1 MATTAMYSTSRCKFV
16 SSHSNDGKTKFC
28 FSSNASELFGKRI
41 GLDAKRSP
49 KKSNGRRVG
58 LNPLVVSAVSD
69 SSSSQTWGGAGTRL
83 YPLTKKRAKP
93 AVPLGANYRL
103 IDIPVSNCLNSNVSK
118 IYVLTQFNSA
128 SLNRHLS
135 RAYASNMGG
144 YNNEG
149 FVEVLAAQQSPE
161 NPNWFQVAFD
171 AYLPDFLA
179 SHQAMA
185 LPLMPLILVNL
196 TVSLGN
202 EGTLILSLPKYRGT
216 ADAVRQYL
224 WLLEEHNVLEFLILA
239 GDHLYRMDY
248 EKFILAHRE
257 SDADITV
264 AALPMDEKR
273 ATAFGLMKIDDEG
286 RIVEFAE
293 KPQGQQLK
301 AMKVDTTILGL
312 DEKRAK
318 EMPYIASMGI
328 YVFSKHV
335 MLDLLRE
342 KFPGANDFGSE
353 VIPGATS
360 LGLRVQAYLYDGYW
374 EDIGTIEA
382 FYHANLGIT
391 KKPVPDFSFYDRS
404 SPIYTQPR
412 YLPPSKM
419 LDADVTDSVIG
430 EGCVIKNCKIHH
442 SVVGLRS
449 CISEGAIIEDTLL
462 MGADYYETD
471 ADKILLLAKG
481 SLPIGIGKNVHIK
494 KAIIDKNARI
504 GDNVKII
511 NSDNVQEAARET
523 DGYFIKSGIVTVIK
537 DALIPSGTII

>member
-1 MATTAMYSTSRCKFV
+1 MASSMAAVGVLRLPTS
-16 SSHSNDGKTKFC
+16 SSSSSS
-28 FSSNASELFGKRI
+28 SSNGGSNRARRTSLRSLSFGASQISGDKIDFRGFGLGSRRVSGGRVAPSI
-41 GLDAKRSP
+41 VSP
-49 KKSNGRRVG
+49 K
-58 LNPLVVSAVSD
+58 AVSD
-69 SSSSQTWGGAGTRL
+69 SKNSQTCLDPDASRSVLGIILGGGAGTRL

-103 IDIPVSNCLNSNVSK
+103 IDIPVSNCLNSNISK

-144 YNNEG
+144 YKNEG

-161 NPNWFQVAFD
+161 NPNWFQ
-171 AYLPDFLA
+171 
-179 SHQAMA
+179 
-185 LPLMPLILVNL
+185 
-196 TVSLGN
+196 
-202 EGTLILSLPKYRGT
+202 GT

-224 WLLEEHNVLEFLILA
+224 WLFEEQNVLEYLVLA

-248 EKFILAHRE
+248 ERFIQAHRE
-257 SDADITV
+257 TDADITV

-273 ATAFGLMKIDDEG
+273 ATAFGLMKIDEEG
-286 RIVEFAE
+286 RIIEFAE
-293 KPQGQQLK
+293 KPKGEQLK

-312 DEKRAK
+312 DDERAK

-328 YVFSKHV
+328 YVISKDV
-335 MLDLLRE
+335 MLNLLRD

-360 LGLRVQAYLYDGYW
+360 IGMRVQAYLYDGYW

-382 FYHANLGIT
+382 FYNANLGIT

-419 LDADVTDSVIG
+419 LDADITDSVIG

-442 SVVGLRS
+442 SVVGIRT

-471 ADKILLLAKG
+471 ADRRLLAAKG
-481 SLPIGIGKNVHIK
+481 SVPIGIGRNSHIK
-494 KAIIDKNARI
+494 RAIIDKNARI
-504 GDNVKII
+504 VNG
-511 NSDNVQEAARET
+511 DNVQEAARET

>member
-1 MATTAMYSTSRCKFV
+1 MMMIQSGVGGGVMSNNAATTRLASFSASQIFGSCHERDVLLK
-16 SSHSNDGKTKFC
+16 KT
-28 FSSNASELFGKRI
+28 NASAAFAHRKISQANITDG
-41 GLDAKRSP
+41 
-49 KKSNGRRVG
+49 GRRSST
-58 LNPLVVSAVSD
+58 PHVVCPKAVSD
-69 SSSSQTWGGAGTRL
+69 SSYSQTCLDPDASNSVLGIILGGGAGTRL

-103 IDIPVSNCLNSNVSK
+103 IDIPVSNCLNSNISK

-135 RAYASNMGG
+135 RSYATNMGG
-144 YNNEG
+144 YKNEG

-161 NPNWFQVAFD
+161 NPDWFQ
-171 AYLPDFLA
+171 
-179 SHQAMA
+179 
-185 LPLMPLILVNL
+185 
-196 TVSLGN
+196 
-202 EGTLILSLPKYRGT
+202 GT

-224 WLLEEHNVLEFLILA
+224 WLLEEQNVLEFLVLA

-248 EKFILAHRE
+248 EKFIQAHRE
-257 SDADITV
+257 TDADITV

-273 ATAFGLMKIDDEG
+273 ATAFGLMKIDEEG
-286 RIVEFAE
+286 RIIEFSE
-293 KPQGQQLK
+293 KPKGEKLQ

-312 DEKRAK
+312 DDKRAK
-318 EMPYIASMGI
+318 EMPFIASMGI
-328 YVFSKHV
+328 YVFSKNV

-360 LGLRVQAYLYDGYW
+360 IGLRVQAYLYDGYW

-404 SPIYTQPR
+404 APIYTQPR

-419 LDADVTDSVIG
+419 LDADVTNSVIG
-430 EGCVIKNCKIHH
+430 EGCVIKKCKIHH

-471 ADKILLLAKG
+471 ADRRLLAAKG
-481 SLPIGIGKNVHIK
+481 GVAIGIGKNTHIK
-494 KAIIDKNARI
+494 RAIIDKNARI
-504 GDNVKII
+504 GDDVKII
-511 NSDNVQEAARET
+511 NNDNVEEAARET
-523 DGYFIKSGIVTVIK
+523 DGYFIKSGIVTVMK
-537 DALIPSGTII
+537 DAVVPSGRII

>member
-1 MATTAMYSTSRCKFV
+1 MMIQSGIGGGGVTSNKTAATRLASFSASQIFGGCHERDILIKKTNSSVPFAHRKM
-16 SSHSNDGKTKFC
+16 SHSNITDG
-28 FSSNASELFGKRI
+28 
-41 GLDAKRSP
+41 
-49 KKSNGRRVG
+49 GRRRSSSSSSPHVFC
-58 LNPLVVSAVSD
+58 PKAVSD
-69 SSSSQTWGGAGTRL
+69 SSYSQTCLDPDASNSVLGIILGGGAGTRL

-103 IDIPVSNCLNSNVSK
+103 IDIPVSNCLNSNISK

-135 RAYASNMGG
+135 RAYATNMGG
-144 YNNEG
+144 YKNEG

-161 NPNWFQVAFD
+161 NPDWFQ
-171 AYLPDFLA
+171 
-179 SHQAMA
+179 
-185 LPLMPLILVNL
+185 
-196 TVSLGN
+196 
-202 EGTLILSLPKYRGT
+202 GT

-224 WLLEEHNVLEFLILA
+224 WLLEEQNVLEYLVLA

-248 EKFILAHRE
+248 EKFIQAHRE
-257 SDADITV
+257 TDADITV

-273 ATAFGLMKIDDEG
+273 ATAFGLMKIDEEG
-286 RIVEFAE
+286 RIIEFSE
-293 KPQGQQLK
+293 KPKGDKLQ

-312 DEKRAK
+312 DDKRAK
-318 EMPYIASMGI
+318 EMPFIA
-328 YVFSKHV
+328 
-335 MLDLLRE
+335 R
-342 KFPGANDFGSE
+342 ANDFGSE

-360 LGLRVQAYLYDGYW
+360 IGLRVQAYLYDGYW

-391 KKPVPDFSFYDRS
+391 KKPVPDFSFYDRTA
-404 SPIYTQPR
+404 PIYTQPR

-419 LDADVTDSVIG
+419 LDADVTNSVIG
-430 EGCVIKNCKIHH
+430 EGCVIKKCKIHH

-449 CISEGAIIEDTLL
+449 CISEGVIIEDTLL

-471 ADKILLLAKG
+471 ADKRVLEAKG
-481 SLPIGIGKNVHIK
+481 GVPIGIGKNTHIK

-511 NSDNVQEAARET
+511 NKNNVEEAARET
-523 DGYFIKSGIVTVIK
+523 NGYFIKSGIVTVMK
-537 DALIPSGTII
+537 DAVIPSGTVEFPI

>member
-1 MATTAMYSTSRCKFV
+1 MASMAAMRV
-16 SSHSNDGKTKFC
+16 MRVP
-28 FSSNASELFGKRI
+28 SSNGSSSNERRRSKHAVTATLSFSASQLCTGHQRIAAFGLVRRRNRNS
-41 GLDAKRSP
+41 APAVVSP
-49 KKSNGRRVG
+49 K
-58 LNPLVVSAVSD
+58 AVSD
-69 SSSSQTWGGAGTRL
+69 SKNSQTCLDPDASRSVLGVILGGGAGTRL

-103 IDIPVSNCLNSNVSK
+103 IDIPVSNCLNSNISK

-144 YNNEG
+144 YKNEG

-161 NPNWFQVAFD
+161 NPNWFQ
-171 AYLPDFLA
+171 
-179 SHQAMA
+179 
-185 LPLMPLILVNL
+185 
-196 TVSLGN
+196 
-202 EGTLILSLPKYRGT
+202 GT

-224 WLLEEHNVLEFLILA
+224 WLFEEHNVLEYLVLA

-248 EKFILAHRE
+248 ERFIQAHRE
-257 SDADITV
+257 TDADITV

-273 ATAFGLMKIDDEG
+273 ATAFGLMKIDEEG

-293 KPQGQQLK
+293 KPKGDQLK
-301 AMKVDTTILGL
+301 AMRVDTTILGL
-312 DEKRAK
+312 DDERAK

-328 YVFSKHV
+328 YVVSKHV
-335 MLDLLRE
+335 MLDLLRR

-353 VIPGATS
+353 VIPGATAI
-360 LGLRVQAYLYDGYW
+360 GMRVQAYLYDGYW
-374 EDIGTIEA
+374 EDICTIEA
-382 FYHANLGIT
+382 FYNANLGIT

-471 ADKILLLAKG
+471 ADRRFLAAKG
-481 SLPIGIGKNVHIK
+481 SVPIGIGKNSHIK
-494 KAIIDKNARI
+494 RAIIDKNARI

-511 NSDNVQEAARET
+511 NGDNVQEAARET

-537 DALIPSGTII
+537 DALIPSGTVI